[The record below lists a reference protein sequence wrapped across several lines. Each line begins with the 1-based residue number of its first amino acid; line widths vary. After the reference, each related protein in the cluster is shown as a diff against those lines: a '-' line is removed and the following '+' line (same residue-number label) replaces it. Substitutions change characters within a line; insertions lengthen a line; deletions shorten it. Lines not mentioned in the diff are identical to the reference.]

1 MVRGVY
7 GERGNLRGVTGM
19 TTPEA
24 KREAHRQLALDLS
37 SKDREEWL
45 ELCRREARRV
55 ATERGE
61 VSTNELRP
69 LVPDQPR
76 GVDPRAIAGAFRGMK
91 WLRYTKSTWG
101 SRHGGIISVW
111 RLP

>member
-1 MVRGVY
+1 
-7 GERGNLRGVTGM
+7 M

-37 SKDREEWL
+37 SKDREEWI

-61 VSTNELRP
+61 VSSDDLWP
-69 LVPDQPR
+69 IVPEPP
-76 GVDPRAIAGAFRGMK
+76 GNVDRRAIAGAFRGMIK
-91 WLRYTKSTWG
+91 VCKKFSER
-101 SRHGGIISVW
+101 RVCHHREISVW